1 MSNSTK
7 SEHLVFG
14 ASIVDT
20 RPLRDVRV
28 DALLSMR
35 ELARLAGVAPS
46 TIYLIEAGRTT
57 PHPTVM
63 RRLSAVL
70 AVDPT
75 AVTEFDR
82 AIRVRARSAR
92 P

>member
-1 MSNSTK
+1 MASSMK
-7 SEHLVFG
+7 SQDVAFE
-14 ASIVDT
+14 ASSVDT

-46 TIYLIEAGRTT
+46 TIYLIEAGRTM

-70 AVDPT
+70 AVDPK

-92 P
+92 H